1 MSFCYKFKFVIPI
14 SLQPDGETLRYLFFY
29 LSEFIVWNIECLW
42 CNNIGIR
49 KSEFVAKTRFLY
61 NNLFNI
67 FLFLGS
73 AEIFKPSVGQWTR
86 IGDTNYPRY
95 NVSKL
100 LHDTVNRLLITHNLH
115 HASTNLW
122 TERHKEERLMIP
134 DFLFFL
140 EPFMLLLPHL
150 RGFLL

>member
-1 MSFCYKFKFVIPI
+1 M
-14 SLQPDGETLRYLFFY
+14 
-29 LSEFIVWNIECLW
+29 
-42 CNNIGIR
+42 
-49 KSEFVAKTRFLY
+49 AKTRFLY

-134 DFLFFL
+134 DFLFFSRTFHAVVTTS
-140 EPFMLLLPHL
+140 EGVFVIGRTSTP
-150 RGFLL
+150 GSVSAIIKGT